1 MDLLGTRAGVTVRS
15 TTPVYPAA
23 QTIREWPV
31 IFLGPSNTPRPS
43 TMMTVSRLGNP
54 TVLSPVETLRFEI
67 CGFAKLELAQGESVT
82 LPSLLAHGCHWTVEV
97 YPRGDEDGGVEEDD
111 DESVDSKVGEYVT
124 IFLQKTI
131 DDLTVDASFTARVG
145 SITRSQGPCTFPAN
159 KDAAWGWWTFVKRQE
174 LLDKTKKLL
183 DDCGTLVIE
192 VDLQVYVEKSPVWYP
207 PMPIIRDDDSKMLA
221 DLLLDDP
228 TSCSDVTFK
237 VGSQEFKLHRFL
249 LATRAPV
256 LFQMITSIDQTI
268 TLPDVD
274 ADSFRSLV
282 RLMYTGDWSNSFINN
297 ANEAKSLL
305 TTANRFGCSRL
316 KLLVESFM
324 VEEFLDASNAADLL
338 LLGESHTCALLKEA
352 AMKICLEQAAVVMV
366 TDGWKRVVESNALM
380 AELFA
385 ASHRKQSTGNQADD
399 DTEGQSVAELRDRLL
414 KRGRDVDGSREML
427 VKRLKAE

>member
-1 MDLLGTRAGVTVRS
+1 
-15 TTPVYPAA
+15 
-23 QTIREWPV
+23 
-31 IFLGPSNTPRPS
+31 
-43 TMMTVSRLGNP
+43 MMNVSRLGNP

-67 CGFAKLELAQGESVT
+67 YGFTKLEEAQGKYVK
-82 LPSLLAHGCHWTVEV
+82 LPSLLSHGCHWTLVV
-97 YPRGDEDGGVEEDD
+97 YPRGEDEVEE
-111 DESVDSKVGEYVT
+111 GREYVS
-124 IFLQKTI
+124 IYLHRIQKKGE
-131 DDLTVDASFTARVG
+131 DLTVDANFTVRVG
-145 SITRSQGPCTFPAN
+145 SISQSEGHCTFSAK
-159 KDAAWGWWTFVKRQE
+159 KDAPCGWDFVKRQI
-174 LLDKTKKLL
+174 LLDKTKKFL

-228 TSCSDVTFK
+228 ESCSDVTFK
-237 VGSQEFKLHRFL
+237 VGNQEFKLHRFL

-256 LFQMITSIDQTI
+256 LFQMITSVDQTI

-282 RLMYTGDWSNSFINN
+282 RLMYTGDWSSSCINN

-324 VEEFLDASNAADLL
+324 VEKFLDASNAADLL

-352 AMKICLEQAAVVMV
+352 AMKICKNSADAVMD

-380 AELFA
+380 VELFS
-385 ASHRKQSTGNQADD
+385 ASHRKLSINQAD

-414 KRGRDVDGSREML
+414 KHGRDVDGSREML